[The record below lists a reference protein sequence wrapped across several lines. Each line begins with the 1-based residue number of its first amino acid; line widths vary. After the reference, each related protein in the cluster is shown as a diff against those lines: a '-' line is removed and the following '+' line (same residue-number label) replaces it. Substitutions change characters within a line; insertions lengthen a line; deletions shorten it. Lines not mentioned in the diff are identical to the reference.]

1 MPVRIVVR
9 NSETSRRSVTPKPVF
24 GSSVAAPKISGLGV
38 GATVAAPAIA
48 GVGVGLG
55 MKGVSVPVPPP
66 LTPPPPLEGAWV
78 GIGVGVGVGFKLKL
92 ALSVTLPFMVTIQ
105 GVVLVEQVPP
115 LPRVVDHELSK
126 LEPVSGVAVRVTSVP
141 SS

>member
-1 MPVRIVVR
+1 MPVRSVVR
-9 NSETSRRSVTPKPVF
+9 NNETSRRSVTPKPVL
-24 GSSVAAPKISGLGV
+24 GSSVAAPKISGLGG
-38 GATVAAPAIA
+38 GAIVAAPAIS
-48 GVGVGLG
+48 GVGVRLG

-66 LTPPPPLEGAWV
+66 PPPPLEGAWV